1 MSARG
6 RRQCAGVVCGLLLP
20 WAAAC
25 GGSPA
30 AASGASSLTVRLVD
44 DVSGQ
49 PIVDP
54 VFGITVRMAGTA
66 NLAQRA
72 NNGFAVF
79 TGISAGTYT
88 LTSEIGFGYMQMDAV
103 SVRVAGPTSVDARL
117 TPIED
122 LIVTEVVAE
131 GQGSIPDGGT
141 ILVPADGVNLRVRG
155 RYQTRK
161 SPWPAQNQFFVDTY
175 FAIEARSLG
184 SERSEKG
191 NALSAD
197 EWEII
202 VDGYKPCTQDLEAQT
217 HCYSPASDL
226 IADFYTPSRGG
237 RDAGAFLALRRQ
249 PWTLNFRLGPGCCT
263 YP

>member
-1 MSARG
+1 MNARG
-6 RRQCAGVVCGLLLP
+6 RRRCAFVISSLLLIH
-20 WAAAC
+20 AAAC
-25 GGSPA
+25 GRSPA

-44 DVSGQ
+44 DTSGQ

-66 NLAQRA
+66 NVARA
-72 NNGFAVF
+72 INGLAVF
-79 TGISAGTYT
+79 TGVSPGTYAV
-88 LTSEIGFGYMQMDAV
+88 TSDVGFGYMQMDAV

-131 GQGSIPDGGT
+131 GQGSIPDGGA
-141 ILVPADGVNLRVRG
+141 ILVPADGVNLRLRG

-191 NALSAD
+191 DPLSVD
-197 EWEII
+197 EWQI
-202 VDGYKPCTQDLEAQT
+202 VIDGYKPCTRDLEAQT
-217 HCYSPASDL
+217 HCYSPSSDL
-226 IADFYTPSRGG
+226 IVDFYTPSRGG